1 MSVALRIDRAI
12 HFARVERLALEA
24 LALPA
29 AEGRAAFDA
38 WIECVDIDA
47 LTPWMVR
54 LVPPLYLRHAEG
66 DPSVPHAARLR
77 GITRFWYARNSLLI
91 LAAQSSIRALGD
103 AGIDVA
109 IFKGLS
115 AALLVHG
122 RMAARPMMDIDILVP
137 RPDYARAD
145 EILRDGGWEY
155 RHSPEQRMVADHS
168 IDYVHPNGCSLDLH
182 VRPLLEVRNGLL
194 EPEVFARGRR
204 IDWCGC
210 TVIVPCLEDEVLIAL
225 VGAVRERAGARLDWV
240 SDMARMVERQP
251 GPDWHVIWERARRYG
266 VVQELL
272 EAMLVLGDIRGFER
286 IHQALE
292 ELLAESPDVEREC
305 VQGALGSC
313 RTYGLPDSLCSTPE
327 REASRGVS
335 AMRIVTDERDAVV
348 GIHLR
353 RKHMHLV
360 PALLRVTDGARWQ
373 QCVESAPR
381 QGEGIVGFPAGLV
394 EVGDPFMP
402 DAAYAA
408 RIDIRSEV
416 PIRLRASERVS
427 IDVTVTNSSSHPWP
441 LPGSSQVP
449 LGVSWHV
456 ELPDGSIAHW
466 DMPRHF
472 LDTTAASPLRIAYLE
487 PGGIIEC
494 RIAFVAPSVPGHYVI
509 RLDMVHERVCWF
521 SARGSTFP
529 SWQLEVVA

>member
-1 MSVALRIDRAI
+1 MSIALQIDRAI
-12 HFARVERLALEA
+12 HFSRVERLALEA
-24 LALPA
+24 LALPV

-38 WIECVDIDA
+38 WLECVEIDS

-66 DPSVPHAARLR
+66 DPNVPHAARLR

-91 LAAQSSIRALGD
+91 SAAQSAVRALRD

-115 AALLVHG
+115 AAFLVHE
-122 RMAARPMMDIDILVP
+122 RTAARPMMDIDILVP

-145 EILRDGGWEY
+145 EILRHAGWEY

-168 IDYVHPNGCSLDLH
+168 IDYVHPDGCSLDLH

-204 IDWCGC
+204 IDWSGC
-210 TVIVPCLEDEVLIAL
+210 SVIVPCIDDEVLIAL
-225 VGAVRERAGARLDWV
+225 VGAVRERARARLDWV
-240 SDMARMVERQP
+240 SDMARMLERLP
-251 GPDWHVIWERARRYG
+251 GPDWHAIWARARRYG

-272 EAMLVLGDIRGFER
+272 EAMLVLGDIRGFGR
-286 IHQALE
+286 IHLALE
-292 ELLAESPDVEREC
+292 ELLSESPDVEQEC
-305 VQGALGSC
+305 VQVALGSC
-313 RTYGLPDSLCSTPE
+313 RTYGLPESLCSNPD

-335 AMRIVTDERDAVV
+335 AMRIVCDEWDAVV

-360 PALLRVTDGARWQ
+360 PSLLRVTDGARWAE
-373 QCVESAPR
+373 CVGSVPR
-381 QGEGIVGFPAGLV
+381 QGEGLVELPTGLV
-394 EVGDPFMP
+394 EVADPCMP
-402 DAAYAA
+402 DAAHAA
-408 RIDIRSEV
+408 RIDVRSEI
-416 PIRLRASERVS
+416 PARLGASEQVA
-427 IDVTVTNSSSHPWP
+427 IDVAVTNSSPHPWP

-456 ELPDGSIAHW
+456 EHVDGSIVTW
-466 DMPRHF
+466 DMPRRF
-472 LDTTAASPLRIAYLE
+472 LDTSAASALRMAYLE

-494 RIAFVAPSVPGHYVI
+494 TIAFVAPSVPGRYVI
-509 RLDMVHERVCWF
+509 RLDLVHERVCWF
-521 SARGSTFP
+521 SQRGSRFP
-529 SWQLEVVA
+529 AWQLEVVA